1 MSAISESATIN
12 VMLADYAAMDLTGVK
27 ANILGVGG
35 NILPITP
42 AGLTVRFSLVTQ
54 IHVPADACPAET
66 ALEIALR
73 DSSGRIFELPGQV
86 PQPVRYAVV
95 LTISANPHRRRTG
108 ADELHRRDE
117 HERGRFQQRHAHS
130 SWRLCLACLS
140 GRGRRSCRRLPVLRA
155 QAGYDAGHRLMEVS
169 RGLNISLPR
178 SASRAC
184 EPGLSLMPFEQGRGT
199 CVPRRI

>member
-66 ALEIALR
+66 ALE
-73 DSSGRIFELPGQV
+73 
-86 PQPVRYAVV
+86 
-95 LTISANPHRRRTG
+95 NHRGHRPERQFG
-108 ADELHRRDE
+108 AD
-117 HERGRFQQRHAHS
+117 
-130 SWRLCLACLS
+130 
-140 GRGRRSCRRLPVLRA
+140 
-155 QAGYDAGHRLMEVS
+155 
-169 RGLNISLPR
+169 I
-178 SASRAC
+178 
-184 EPGLSLMPFEQGRGT
+184 
-199 CVPRRI
+199 